1 MLPGVS
7 KTAIVT
13 LRARVE
19 EHARADGILV
29 DPLAAEWWTHVT
41 WDPELDGWK
50 GQRSLIAMRADD
62 IDRVVAAYA
71 AERAVHSVVE
81 LGAGLSTRHA
91 RLAALP
97 HQHWLDVDLPEV
109 VSLRRVWGVTHAQ
122 LACSVLDHTWMD
134 HVPGPPDA
142 HVFILE
148 GLLYY
153 LPRAEVDALFL
164 ALRRRFAGSVIVM
177 DVLGQ
182 GDYPQLLAN
191 TTAVGTPIAWAFEG
205 PYDEV
210 LPRFGLDVVP
220 GLEPERTYQA
230 MLARYW
236 QRLDAKIRGALVIAQ
251 GLRAVWQARSGVVL
265 GRLPP
270 V

>member
-19 EHARADGILV
+19 AHARADGLLD
-29 DPLAAEWWTHVT
+29 DPLAAQWWTHVT

-62 IDRVVAAYA
+62 IDRVVVAYA
-71 AERAVHSVVE
+71 AQRPVHSVVE

-91 RLAALP
+91 RLASLP

-109 VSLRRVWGVTHAQ
+109 VALRHAWGVTHAQ
-122 LACSVLDHTWMD
+122 RACSVLDHSWMD

-142 HVFILE
+142 HVFVVE

-164 ALRRRFAGSVIVM
+164 ALRRRFAGSVLVM
-177 DVLGQ
+177 DVLGRS
-182 GDYPQLLAN
+182 DYPQLLAS
-191 TTAVGTPIAWAFEG
+191 TTAVGTPIAWGYEG
-205 PYDEV
+205 PYAEV
-210 LPRFGLDVVP
+210 LPRFGLEVVE
-220 GLEPERTYQA
+220 GFESERLYQA

-236 QRLDAKIRGALVIAQ
+236 PRFDAKIRGGLVIAQ
-251 GLRAVWQARSGVVL
+251 GLPEVWQARSGVVL

-270 V
+270 P